1 MKAIIF
7 DGDREYIINVDFFY
21 QNLLISD
28 KSRLEILN
36 LYECNKIYE
45 LTAKQV
51 RDQGLMDIIPAV
63 NDSMINSVVKG
74 NSLLTGMII
83 DMNGEVLG
91 NALIKQID
99 SNLKQFLTTK
109 NIEDDLKNL

>member
-7 DGDREYIINVDFFY
+7 DGDREHIIDVDFFY
-21 QNLLISD
+21 QHLLISD

-45 LTAKQV
+45 LTATHV
-51 RDQGLMDIIPAV
+51 RDQGLMDLIPAAV
-63 NDSMINSVVKG
+63 NDSMISSVVKG

-99 SNLKQFLTTK
+99 SNLKKIL
-109 NIEDDLKNL
+109 NN